1 MIDDLDPI
9 NKQKVEEMILQVQKV
24 AMQLASILG
33 EDKVKRN
40 ITKSLEKMVKQ
51 SVISD
56 DDKNEIL
63 QKIGYGCPT
72 TGGFHYDFKRRN

>member
-63 QKIGYGCPT
+63 QKIGYG
-72 TGGFHYDFKRRN
+72 